1 MSKIAV
7 FVETYTP
14 SMGADHRQVMLVP
27 FGETVRVYSRLADG
41 NKGPG
46 NKWEETTLDALA
58 SELTATER
66 ITKYPVA
73 VRMTDN
79 DQAALES
86 KGYALVLHV
95 KAVNAHVKA
104 RFFTESGDV
113 VEYITDLYSR
123 VSTQDASLE
132 DMIIDLRSQKS
143 TTTPFLPQQD
153 AVPTQTIAAQEEEQE
168 LVFQLASVPPI
179 ERAKQYV
186 NRSIANM
193 QDFEIYDKARE
204 NKIDVLIYGPTGP
217 GKTSSVVAW
226 AAARKLRMATV
237 SGNAA
242 LEPSQLI
249 GKYIPDGNGGFMWID
264 GPVTDVVRNGGV
276 LCLDE
281 VNFISPKIYTVLYSL
296 LDARRALILLDHKG
310 ETIEAHPDLT
320 IFATMNP
327 SYIGTT
333 PLNFA
338 FRNRFAIQIPWDYDD
353 KVEAKLVKSQAILNV
368 AKQLRNEAAKGEFE
382 TPISTNMLMEFERF
396 ITTFNYEFAVSNFV
410 AHFDEEE
417 QDKVRLVMTTHEYNI
432 QEDFNLI
439 EKAVEEQPE
448 EEVGFGEKQLSQEA
462 EEWISLIGN
471 NTPTQ
476 P

>member
-27 FGETVRVYSRLADG
+27 FGETVRVYTRLADG
-41 NKGPG
+41 GKGPG
-46 NKWEETTLDALA
+46 NKWIESDIESVCSDIGP
-58 SELTATER
+58 EER
-66 ITKYPVA
+66 ITKNPVG
-73 VRMTDN
+73 VRMTDK
-79 DQAALES
+79 DLATLEE
-86 KGYALVLHV
+86 KGYALVLHI
-95 KAVNAHVKA
+95 KAVNAHEKSED
-104 RFFTESGDV
+104 RLYGESWFAP
-113 VEYITDLYSR
+113 VEEIAQLHSR
-123 VSTQDASLE
+123 VQRQIDLE
-132 DMIIDLRSQKS
+132 ELVIDLRSKS
-143 TTTPFLPQQD
+143 APLSTLQH
-153 AVPTQTIAAQEEEQE
+153 ARPTQTIAANMEENLEP
-168 LVFQLASVPPI
+168 VFQLAKIPPM

-186 NRSIANM
+186 NRSIGGLE
-193 QDFEIYDKARE
+193 DFQIYDRARQH
-204 NKIDVLIYGPTGP
+204 KFDVLIYGPTGP

-226 AAARKLRMATV
+226 AAARKLRLATV

-249 GKYIPDGNGGFMWID
+249 GKYIPDGKGGFVWID

-276 LCLDE
+276 LLMDE

-338 FRNRFAIQIPWDYDD
+338 FRNRFAIQLPWDYDD
-353 KVEAKLVKSQAILNV
+353 EVEAKLVKSKAIIVV
-368 AKQLRNEAAKGEFE
+368 AQQLRNEAAKGEFE
-382 TPISTNMLMEFERF
+382 TPISTNMLMELEQF
-396 ITTFNYEFAVSNFV
+396 IGIFGFDFAVANFI

-417 QDKVRLVMTTHEYNI
+417 QDKVKLVMTAHQYNI
-432 QEDFNLI
+432 QQEFSL
-439 EKAVEEQPE
+439 VEEYKENSEDQ
-448 EEVGFGEKQLSQEA
+448 VGVAERLGSEA
-462 EEWISLIGN
+462 ENWLSSNPNPIV
-471 NTPTQ
+471 
-476 P
+476 

>member
-27 FGETVRVYSRLADG
+27 FGETVRVYTRLADG
-41 NKGPG
+41 GKGPG
-46 NKWEETTLDALA
+46 NKWVESDLNSVLDSITPEE
-58 SELTATER
+58 E
-66 ITKYPVA
+66 ITKDPVG
-73 VRMTDN
+73 VRMTDK
-79 DQAALES
+79 DVSALEE

-95 KAVNAHVKA
+95 KAVNAHAKA
-104 RFFTESGDV
+104 NNRLVFDDYTPVAEEISQLHQQV
-113 VEYITDLYSR
+113 QI
-123 VSTQDASLE
+123 QDGLE
-132 DMIIDLRSQKS
+132 DLVIDLRSKTAPLMTGS
-143 TTTPFLPQQD
+143 D
-153 AVPTQTIAAQEEEQE
+153 SISTQTFDAMDEDLEPV
-168 LVFQLASVPPI
+168 LQLAKIPPI

-186 NRSIANM
+186 NRQIGGLE
-193 QDFEIYDKARE
+193 DFSIYDRARQH
-204 NKIDVLIYGPTGP
+204 KYDVLIYGPTGP

-226 AAARKLRMATV
+226 AAARKLRLATV

-249 GKYIPDGNGGFMWID
+249 GKYIPDGNGGFVWID

-276 LCLDE
+276 LLMDE

-353 KVEAKLVKSQAILNV
+353 EVEAKLVKSKAILVV
-368 AKQLRNEAAKGEFE
+368 ASQLRGEAAKGEFE
-382 TPISTNMLMEFERF
+382 TPISTNMLMELEKF
-396 ITTFNYEFAVSNFV
+396 ISIFGYEFAVANFI

-417 QDKVRLVMTTHEYNI
+417 QDKVRLVMNTHEHNI
-432 QEDFNLI
+432 QEEFELADSFVEAAEEGLGMA
-439 EKAVEEQPE
+439 EKL
-448 EEVGFGEKQLSQEA
+448 GTEA
-462 EEWISLIGN
+462 ENWLSSNPNPII
-471 NTPTQ
+471 
-476 P
+476 